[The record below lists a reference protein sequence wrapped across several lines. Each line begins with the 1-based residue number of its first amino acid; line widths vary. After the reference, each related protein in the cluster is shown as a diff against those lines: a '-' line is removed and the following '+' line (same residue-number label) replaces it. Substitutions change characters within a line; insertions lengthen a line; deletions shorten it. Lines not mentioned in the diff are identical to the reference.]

1 MPHGASLTTSG
12 STAFHACRLPF
23 LNRPLRLPVGLALFH
38 CFSHD
43 RARQSRLALDV
54 RCFRYGSLIETASTT
69 GYVTVGVMW
78 SAICASMLITLVL
91 KGRVNPQALLSVAV
105 MAIGAAVALYAMPS
119 ASLILNGVLFGK
131 SGSESSAHRVA
142 TIGRSVTVF
151 YRTLFLGAGLGSNR
165 AMSMM
170 FYVLSNIGLPGLV
183 LLVYLLFQLCRR
195 YQEATRLAPNRQL
208 RQFIQASGA
217 GFLAY
222 LVAMVFSGAEI
233 TTPLLWVLWGMLLA
247 GIRQSWLF
255 AMADSEQE
263 IAAHRRW
270 PCLESGVSGLP
281 HYASSMS

>member
-1 MPHGASLTTSG
+1 MLIE
-12 STAFHACRLPF
+12 L
-23 LNRPLRLPVGLALFH
+23 LRLGGRLQYFIAP
-38 CFSHD
+38 CF
-43 RARQSRLALDV
+43 
-54 RCFRYGSLIETASTT
+54 
-69 GYVTVGVMW
+69 W
-78 SAICASMLITLVL
+78 
-91 KGRVNPQALLSVAV
+91 GRD
-105 MAIGAAVALYAMPS
+105 
-119 ASLILNGVLFGK
+119 F
-131 SGSESSAHRVA
+131 
-142 TIGRSVTVF
+142 
-151 YRTLFLGAGLGSNR
+151 GSNR

-263 IAAHRRW
+263 IAAHDAG
-270 PCLESGVSGLP
+270 PALSAGVSGLP